1 MRNKTNTARIVLVLR
16 IVEALG
22 LWKTHRL
29 SFLQHEETADL
40 SGSVLA

>member
-1 MRNKTNTARIVLVLR
+1 MRNKTNAARIVLVSR

-29 SFLQHEETADL
+29 SFLQHGEATDCPAA
-40 SGSVLA
+40 S